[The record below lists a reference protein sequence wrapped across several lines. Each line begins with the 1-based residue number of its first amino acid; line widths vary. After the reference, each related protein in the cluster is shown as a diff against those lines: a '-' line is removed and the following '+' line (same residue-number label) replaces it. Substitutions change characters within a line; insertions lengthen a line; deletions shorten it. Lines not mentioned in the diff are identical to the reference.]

1 MDKVDIIREL
11 IRLGKV
17 KVVLEFVEGDSV
29 YISDASEGVPQHPDL
44 RRIWVMMVHHLR
56 FVSEFGDALETQCK
70 DGKYLSPHYEEFE
83 AWLSAG
89 APGIADKDLRAYLK
103 ENPL

>member
-17 KVVLEFVEGDSV
+17 KVVLEFVEGLCI
-29 YISDASEGVPQHPDL
+29 YIRCFRRVPQHPDL

>member
-29 YISDASEGVPQHPDL
+29 YISDASEGCRSIQIL
-44 RRIWVMMVHHLR
+44 E
-56 FVSEFGDALETQCK
+56 EFGL
-70 DGKYLSPHYEEFE
+70 
-83 AWLSAG
+83 
-89 APGIADKDLRAYLK
+89 
-103 ENPL
+103 